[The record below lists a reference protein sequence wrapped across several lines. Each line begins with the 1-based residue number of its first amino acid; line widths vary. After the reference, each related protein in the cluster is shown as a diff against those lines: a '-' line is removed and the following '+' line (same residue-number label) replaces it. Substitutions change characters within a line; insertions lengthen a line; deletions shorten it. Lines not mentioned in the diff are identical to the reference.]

1 MNVTTTNRVTQSGRT
16 PVILMA
22 GAIMSFCQSVSAATY
37 YVATN
42 GSDSNPGSQSAPF
55 RHLTKG
61 ALAATQ
67 PGDTVIVMDG
77 TYDNEGVVAPNFV
90 VTLYYSGTAGNPIT
104 FKAQNRGKAILDS
117 MNTSTTTTCNG
128 ASSYFNLHNA
138 SFITIQGFVIQRGCD
153 SGIQSN
159 DSAHDIN
166 IKWNEI
172 RNIANHTV
180 TDQIGRDGIYLNSSE
195 YNFTFDGNMFHDIG
209 RTDGQTYL
217 HFDHGIYSH
226 SQSTTIIN
234 NQFYNMNRG
243 WSVELADGA
252 SNWTVAN
259 NTFAFGNANGES
271 GQIMFWGANSNIAVM
286 NNIFYNPNGSAM
298 NQYAATLSNCSF
310 NHNLVYGVSTILSGG
325 TSGLT
330 AGTNSI
336 GATPLFVNA
345 SSAPYDFHEQSGSA
359 SINGGIYLAAVPVD
373 ADGVS
378 RPPGAST
385 DQGAYE
391 MVATTPP
398 PVISGVFVSGISTNS
413 AFINWSTDQP
423 ATSYVQ
429 YGPSSYTNTTTTDRT
444 LVTSHSAALSGLAA
458 SSLYHFRVG
467 STNSAGSAT
476 LSADYTFTTA
486 AAPVVPS
493 TISLSGASSTLSV
506 MQGNSATDGITA
518 TLLTGSPVT
527 VSFSAASLPSGV
539 TAAFSSSNCTATCGT
554 TLTFSTST
562 TAPAGSYNIVVSG
575 TGAASA
581 TTTIALTIAAAT
593 PPLGDITTGLAAR
606 WTMTEGSGNYAND
619 SSGHGNTATLYNSPY
634 WWTTSYGMA
643 LWFNGSAYGSVAE
656 NSSLEM
662 TNQLTVSFWL
672 DPNANSNNDP
682 RIIEKLYD
690 WDVKL
695 AGPNRF
701 PQFTS
706 HGGGYATL
714 NYSLPLNTW
723 HHIVFTFNLGAVQGY
738 VDGAPVAFLSNTFTG
753 GILPQWQAG
762 LSIGTD
768 SSKSNYLIGSL
779 DDVRVYNRALSAAD
793 VAALYAAKP

>member
-1 MNVTTTNRVTQSGRT
+1 
-16 PVILMA
+16 
-22 GAIMSFCQSVSAATY
+22 
-37 YVATN
+37 
-42 GSDSNPGSQSAPF
+42 
-55 RHLTKG
+55 
-61 ALAATQ
+61 
-67 PGDTVIVMDG
+67 
-77 TYDNEGVVAPNFV
+77 
-90 VTLYYSGTAGNPIT
+90 
-104 FKAQNRGKAILDS
+104 
-117 MNTSTTTTCNG
+117 MNTSTSTTCNG

-138 SFITIQGFVIQRGCD
+138 SFIVIQGFVIQRGCD

-159 DSAHDIN
+159 DSAHDVT

-195 YNFTFDGNMFHDIG
+195 YNFTFDGNIFHDIG

-226 SQSTTIIN
+226 SQSTTIVN

-243 WSVELADGA
+243 WSVQLADGA
-252 SNWTVAN
+252 NNWTVAN
-259 NTFAFGNANGES
+259 NTFAFGDANGES

-286 NNIFYNPNGSAM
+286 NNIFYKPNGSAM

-330 AGTNSI
+330 TGTNSM

-359 SINGGIYLAAVPVD
+359 SINAGIYLAAVPSD

-378 RPPGAST
+378 RPQSAST

-391 MVATTPP
+391 YVATTPP
-398 PVISGVFVSGISTNS
+398 PVISGVFVSGISTSS

-429 YGPSSYTNTTTTDRT
+429 YGASGYTSTTPTDPT
-444 LVTSHSAALSGLAA
+444 LVTVHSVPLSGLAA
-458 SSLYHFRVG
+458 ASLYHFRVG

-476 LSADYTFTTA
+476 LSPDFTVTTL
-486 AAPVVPS
+486 AAP
-493 TISLSGASSTLSV
+493 TTFSLSTASSTVSV
-506 MQGNSATDGITA
+506 KQGNSATDGITA
-518 TLLTGSPVT
+518 TLLTGNPVS
-527 VSFSAASLPSGV
+527 VSFSTASLPSGV
-539 TAAFSSSNCTATCGT
+539 TASFSSSTCTVTCST
-554 TLTFSTST
+554 TLTLSASAA
-562 TAPAGSYNIVVSG
+562 APAGSYNIAVSG
-575 TGAASA
+575 AGAASA
-581 TTTIALTIAAAT
+581 TATIALTITAAAT
-593 PPLGDITTGLAAR
+593 PSDITTGLAAR
-606 WTMTEGSGNYAND
+606 WTMTEGSGSYAND
-619 SSGHGNTATLYNSPY
+619 SSGHGNAATLYNSPY
-634 WWTTSYGMA
+634 WWTTTYGMA

-656 NSSLEM
+656 NPSIEM

-672 DPNANSNNDP
+672 DPNANANQDP
-682 RIIEKLYD
+682 RVIEKLYD

-695 AGPNRF
+695 SGPNRF
-701 PQFTS
+701 PQLTS

-723 HHIVFTFNLGAVQGY
+723 HHIVFTFNLGAVHGY
-738 VDGAPVAFLSNTFTG
+738 VDGAPVAFLNNTFTS
-753 GILPQWQAG
+753 GILPQWAAG
-762 LSIGTD
+762 LYLGTD
-768 SSKSNYLIGSL
+768 SSTSNYLIGSL
-779 DDVRVYNRALSAAD
+779 DDVRVYNRALRAAD
-793 VAALYAAKP
+793 VATLYAAKP

>member
-1 MNVTTTNRVTQSGRT
+1 MNVRTTNKGLRSARNLRMVLAG
-16 PVILMA
+16 VLILL
-22 GAIMSFCQSVSAATY
+22 CQCASAATY
-37 YVATN
+37 YVSTN
-42 GSDSNPGSQSAPF
+42 GSDSNTGTQSAPF
-55 RHLTKG
+55 RHLSKG
-61 ALAATQ
+61 ASAATQ

-90 VTLYYSGTAGNPIT
+90 VTLYHSGTAGNPIT
-104 FKAQNRGKAILDS
+104 FQAQNRGKAILDS
-117 MNTSTTTTCNG
+117 MNTSTTTACNG
-128 ASSYFNLHNA
+128 ASSYFNLYNA
-138 SFITIQGFVIQRGCD
+138 SFIVIQGFVIQRGCD

-159 DSAHDIN
+159 DSAHDIV

-180 TDQIGRDGIYLNSSE
+180 TDQIGRDGIFLNSAE
-195 YNFTFDGNMFHDIG
+195 YNFTFDGNKFHDIG

-243 WSVELADGA
+243 WSVQLADGA

-259 NTFAFGNANGES
+259 NTFAFGDANGES

-286 NNIFYNPNGSAM
+286 NNIFYNPNGAAM

-310 NHNLVYGVSTILSGG
+310 NHNLVYGVSIILSGG

-330 AGTNSI
+330 IGTNSI
-336 GATPLFVNA
+336 GAIPMFVNA
-345 SSAPYDFHEQSGSA
+345 ASAPYDFHEQSGSA
-359 SINGGIYLAAVPVD
+359 SINAGIYLAAVPVD

-378 RPPGAST
+378 RPQGAST

-391 MVATTPP
+391 YVATTPP
-398 PVISGVFVSGISTNS
+398 PIISGVFVSGISTNS

-423 ATSYVQ
+423 STSYVQ
-429 YGPSSYTNTTTTDRT
+429 YGPSSYTNTTPTDST
-444 LVTSHSAALSGLAA
+444 LVTTHSVTLSGLAA

-467 STNSAGSAT
+467 STNSTGGAT
-476 LSADYTFTTA
+476 LSPDYTVTTLA
-486 AAPVVPS
+486 VPS
-493 TISLSGASSTLSV
+493 TISLSAASSTLSLI
-506 MQGNSATDGITA
+506 QGNSATDGITA
-518 TLLTGSPVT
+518 TLLTGNPVS

-539 TAAFSSSNCTATCGT
+539 TAAFSSSSCTATCST
-554 TLTFSTST
+554 TLTLSTST
-562 TAPAGSYNIVVSG
+562 AAPAGSYNIVVSG

-581 TTTIALTIAAAT
+581 TTTIALTITAA
-593 PPLGDITTGLAAR
+593 PSPSDITTGLAAR
-606 WTMTEGSGNYAND
+606 WTMTEGSGNYAYD
-619 SSGHGNTATLYNSPY
+619 SSGHGNTAILYNSPY
-634 WWTTSYGMA
+634 WWTTTYGMA

-662 TNQLTVSFWL
+662 MNQLTVSFWL
-672 DPNANSNNDP
+672 DPNANTNKDP
-682 RIIEKLYD
+682 CVIEKLYD
-690 WDVKL
+690 WDVSL
-695 AGPNRF
+695 TGPKRL

-723 HHIVFTFNLGAVQGY
+723 HHIVFTFNSGIVNGY
-738 VDGAPVAFLSNTFTG
+738 VDGLPVAFLSNTFPSAG
-753 GILPQWQAG
+753 SLPQFAYG

-779 DDVRVYNRALSAAD
+779 DDVRLYNRALSAAD